1 MNIKFFLI
9 AIILIASLASASAQ
23 STKNGAAQLPEGCII
38 ENGLL
43 KAKQGFHF
51 QLSAD
56 KKKATLVNAKN
67 NISGT
72 FNCHCSE
79 GKDGNCSVLQS
90 GEGIRC
96 TGNCSCKILTVV
108 SGGVKIG
115 INLTTGEIKKI

>member
-1 MNIKFFLI
+1 MNIKFFLA
-9 AIILIASLASASAQ
+9 AIILIASLASARAQ
-23 STKNGAAQLPEGCII
+23 STKNNTAQLPEGCII
-38 ENGLL
+38 ESGLI

-72 FNCHCSE
+72 FSCHCSE

-96 TGNCSCKILTVV
+96 TGNCGCKILTVV